1 MNNFDKLNLDATKY
15 SDLELKEILGLNDV
29 TDNEQI
35 QKHISNIQLKV
46 SDDTNMSFSDKNRM
60 LTFLNAAKN
69 KLERDDNIVN
79 NDFDITFNA
88 NTSYLV
94 KDTPDSNPLIYNP
107 NTLVGKNV
115 RVYEGK
121 GGYYP
126 PGYLNPINTKTIRKT
141 INIDSRFRD
150 SYYNTKSSDFHFDL
164 PETFRKVV
172 NLNLVSYEMPLTI
185 YTINSCNNHFTL
197 GNSNTQEINVIDIS
211 NGNYF
216 TPFSSRIFSL
226 DSSANIVN
234 KINSSLVMH
243 GINDVSYNIDPVNGK
258 SYFET
263 KTTPPTAKPIEICFN
278 RDNQGEDDLQT
289 PLPLKL
295 GWSLGFRLGHYVL
308 GDTNSKVWSE
318 GIVNFDTP
326 KYLYISIDDFTHAGN
341 NGFVVT
347 FNDSTLSKDI
357 ITRIN
362 YSNLLQN
369 DGFYNRGDDEDVIN
383 SNRSY
388 YGPVDI
394 KKLHIRVMDE
404 YGRIVDFNNMDWS
417 FTLNVDI
424 LYD

>member
-1 MNNFDKLNLDATKY
+1 MNNFDKLNLDTTKY

-46 SDDTNMSFSDKNRM
+46 SDDLNMSFSDKNRM

-69 KLERDDNIVN
+69 KLVENDNIVDN
-79 NDFDITFNA
+79 NFDVTFNA

-94 KDTPDSNPLIYNP
+94 SDTPVSNPLIRNP
-107 NTLVGKNV
+107 NTLPGKNV

-126 PGYLNPINTKTIRKT
+126 PGYLNPINTKIIRKT

-150 SYYNTKSSDFHFDL
+150 QYYSTKSSDFHIDL

-172 NLNLVSYEMPLTI
+172 NLNLVSYEIPLTI
-185 YTINSCNNHFTL
+185 YSINYCNNHFTVL
-197 GNSNTQEINVIDIS
+197 QNSDTLYNIDVS

-234 KINSSLVMH
+234 KINKNIYNI
-243 GINDVSYNIDPVNGK
+243 GITDICYNIDPVNGK
-258 SYFET
+258 SYFVNKGSNQYEMF
-263 KTTPPTAKPIEICFN
+263 FN
-278 RDNQGEDDLQT
+278 RDICGNDDLQT
-289 PLPLKL
+289 PLPLKF
-295 GWSLGFRLGHYVL
+295 GWSLGFRVGQYYLNNE
-308 GDTNSKVWSE
+308 TESKVYSE

-326 KYLYISIDDFTHAGN
+326 KYLYLSIDDFTHAGN
-341 NGFVVT
+341 NGFVVN

-369 DGFYNRGDDEDVIN
+369 DGFYNRGEDDDVIN
-383 SNRSY
+383 ANRSY

-417 FTLNVDI
+417 FTLNLDI

>member
-1 MNNFDKLNLDATKY
+1 MNNFNKLNLDITKY
-15 SDLELKEILGLNDV
+15 SNLELKEILGLNDV

-35 QKHISNIQLKV
+35 QKHLSNIQVKV
-46 SDDTNMSFSDKNRM
+46 SDDTNMSFADKSRM
-60 LTFLNAAKN
+60 LTFLNEAKA
-69 KLERDDNIVN
+69 KLDKDGISIN
-79 NDFDITFNA
+79 NEVDVTFNA

-94 KDTPDSNPLIYNP
+94 SDTPDSNPIIRNP
-107 NTLVGKNV
+107 NTLVGSNV

-121 GGYYP
+121 GGFYP

-150 SYYNTKSSDFHFDL
+150 QYYNTKSSDFHFDL

-185 YTINSCNNHFTL
+185 YTINNCNNHFTIDN
-197 GNSNTQEINVIDIS
+197 GNTQYNIDIS

-226 DSSANIVN
+226 DSSANIIN
-234 KINSSLVMH
+234 KINTNISEV
-243 GINDVSYNIDPVNGK
+243 GIPDISYNIDPVNGK
-258 SYFET
+258 SYFT
-263 KTTPPTAKPIEICFN
+263 NTAANNSYEIFFN
-278 RDNQGEDDLQT
+278 RDNSGEDDLQT

-295 GWSLGFRLGHYVL
+295 GWSLGFRVGQYFLNGVE
-308 GDTNSKVWSE
+308 DSKVYSE

-341 NGFVVT
+341 NGFVVN

-369 DGFYNRGDDEDVIN
+369 DGFYNRGDDDDVIN
-383 SNRSY
+383 ANRSY

-417 FTLNVDI
+417 FTLNFDI

>member
-1 MNNFDKLNLDATKY
+1 MNSFNKLNLDITKY
-15 SDLELKEILGLNDV
+15 SNLELKEILGLNDV

-35 QKHISNIQLKV
+35 QKHLSNIQVKV
-46 SDDTNMSFSDKNRM
+46 SDDTNMSFADKSRM
-60 LTFLNAAKN
+60 LTFLNEAKT
-69 KLERDDNIVN
+69 KLDKDSISVN
-79 NDFDITFNA
+79 NELDVTFNA

-94 KDTPDSNPLIYNP
+94 SNTPDNNPVIRDP
-107 NTLVGKNV
+107 NTLVGSNV

-150 SYYNTKSSDFHFDL
+150 QYYNTKSSDFHFDL

-185 YTINSCNNHFTL
+185 YSINSCNNHFTIL
-197 GNSNTQEINVIDIS
+197 HSDASHNIDIS

-226 DSSANIVN
+226 DSSANIIN
-234 KINSSLVMH
+234 KINTNIVGSGLTD
-243 GINDVSYNIDPVNGK
+243 ISYNIDPINGK
-258 SYFET
+258 SYFINKAST
-263 KTTPPTAKPIEICFN
+263 RHEIFFN
-278 RDNQGEDDLQT
+278 RDNNGNDDLQT

-295 GWSLGFRLGHYVL
+295 GWSLGFRLGHYIL
-308 GDTNSKVWSE
+308 DGLEDTKVYSE

-326 KYLYISIDDFTHAGN
+326 KYLYLSIEDFTHAGN
-341 NGFVVT
+341 NGFVVN

-369 DGFYNRGDDEDVIN
+369 DGFYNTGDDDDVIN
-383 SNRSY
+383 ANRSY

-404 YGRIVDFNNMDWS
+404 YGRIVNFNNMDWS
-417 FTLNVDI
+417 FSLNLDI

>member
-1 MNNFDKLNLDATKY
+1 MNNFDKLNLDTTKY
-15 SDLELKEILGLNDV
+15 SNLELKEILGLNDV

-35 QKHISNIQLKV
+35 QKHISNIQLKL

-69 KLERDDNIVN
+69 KLVENDNIVN
-79 NDFDITFNA
+79 NNFDITFNA

-94 KDTPDSNPLIYNP
+94 SDTPDSNPLIHNP

-115 RVYEGK
+115 RIYEGK

-150 SYYNTKSSDFHFDL
+150 QYYNTKSSDFHIDL

-172 NLNLVSYEMPLTI
+172 NLNLVSYELPLTI
-185 YTINSCNNHFTL
+185 YSINTCNNHFTVA
-197 GNSNTQEINVIDIS
+197 GVNQDINIDIS

-226 DSSANIVN
+226 DSSANI
-234 KINSSLVMH
+234 INQ
-243 GINDVSYNIDPVNGK
+243 INTNMNSVGLIDLSYNIDPINGK
-258 SYFET
+258 SYFVNLS
-263 KTTPPTAKPIEICFN
+263 PVPFEIFFN
-278 RDNQGEDDLQT
+278 RDSSGNADLQT

-295 GWSLGFRLGHYVL
+295 GWSLGFRLGQYFL
-308 GDTNSKVWSE
+308 NAGPGSKVYAE

-341 NGFVVT
+341 NGFVVN

-357 ITRIN
+357 LTRIN
-362 YSNLLQN
+362 YINLLQN
-369 DGFYNRGDDEDVIN
+369 DGFYNRGDDNDVVN
-383 SNRSY
+383 ANRSY

-404 YGRIVDFNNMDWS
+404 YGRIIDFNNMDWS
-417 FTLNVDI
+417 FTLNLDI